1 MQLWGECSPG
11 ILPPSPK
18 SRKNSPP
25 SSPFTCETSTLQSVG
40 VKTGIF
46 STSDTP
52 IPKSKVIWLPSVD
65 NFPLPSSRLIFDI
78 PDISSEPHLSPWK
91 VNALAMGPKHAVD
104 LLCAC
109 MGKTT
114 LETGIVVGEDIAYL
128 TQMLRFAGALVASER
143 FLPDM
148 KFEENTAKAC
158 WTPVLAGE
166 DLRRWKSIV
175 SAAPASIRAMGA
187 ASAPPMVSNEKIMLE
202 ILEMMVDH
210 LVRTAAGE
218 VSKTTLPYLLKS
230 GDIRTMPLHD
240 KWLLSLH
247 ASDGAIKDK
256 EERLKDF
263 GGYLE
268 EWKRPVTL
276 SVSAPFRLCFRL
288 EEPVLD
294 GAEWCLNYLLQPVDD
309 PSLLISLSEIWDKKN
324 AVTIRLTRDGTVP
337 MQYAL
342 MALGQASALSS
353 QVRGSL
359 KNAKPDMTVLNTTEA
374 HSFLTYE
381 APALEQA
388 GFGVFL
394 PAWWSKY
401 GTKVRVGIKAMVSS
415 SSSPPAGISLGDA
428 LEFRWQLS
436 LGDSDITEKELRELA
451 KLKEPLV
458 RVRGQW
464 VELRSEE
471 IREALNYLKR
481 KSDKMTGSDLIRM
494 ALGRG
499 DTPSGMELKGV
510 EATGWFGD
518 MLERLKESS
527 KLEELTQ
534 PAGFNGEL
542 RPYQRRGYTWLSF
555 LRQWGLGACLADD
568 MGLGKT
574 VQTLAAIQ
582 RDREKGVRR
591 PVLLICPTS
600 VVENWRKESE
610 RFTPDLPV
618 LIHHGPGRSRGAS
631 FVEKARKSGL
641 VFSSYSLLHRDKEDL
656 EKVQWA
662 GIILDEAQNIK
673 NPETRQASAARSIKA
688 DYRIALTGTP
698 VENHVGE
705 LWSIMEFLNPGLL
718 GSRSEFHKRFFL
730 PIQTGSDQNK
740 VETLKRLT
748 EPFILRRLKSDKSI
762 IADLPEKQEMKVYCS
777 LTKEQASLYMSVA
790 EEAKNA
796 VDETDG
802 IQRKGMVLAALT
814 KLKQICNH
822 PAHFL
827 GDHSS
832 IPDRSRKLDRL
843 KEMLEEMLEVGECAL
858 IFTQYKEMGDILQRY
873 LQECFGMETPFLHGG
888 VSREQRE
895 RMVER
900 FQAEDGNKI
909 FILSL
914 KAGGTG
920 LNLTRASHVFHFDRW
935 WNPAVENQATDRAYR
950 IGQKRNVQV
959 HKFLCAGT
967 IEEKVDVMI
976 ERKREIAAQVVSE
989 GEGWLTELSTDALKD
1004 LFTLNAEAIG
1014 D

>member
-1 MQLWGECSPG
+1 MQLWGECSPD
-11 ILPPSPK
+11 ILSPSPK

-25 SSPFTCETSTLQSVG
+25 ASPFTCETNTLQSVG
-40 VKTGIF
+40 MKIGVVSI
-46 STSDTP
+46 SDIP
-52 IPKSKVIWLPSVD
+52 FPKSKVIWLPSID
-65 NFPLPSSRLIFDI
+65 NLPFPSSRLISDI
-78 PDISSEPHLSPWK
+78 PDKSMEPRLSPWK
-91 VNALAMGPKHAVD
+91 VNALALDPMRAVE

-109 MGKTT
+109 VGKTT
-114 LETGIVVGEDIAYL
+114 LETGLFMGEDIAYL
-128 TQMLRFAGALVASER
+128 TQMLRFAGALVAGEH

-166 DLRRWKSIV
+166 ELRHWKSIV
-175 SAAPASIRAMGA
+175 SAAPASIRAMGV
-187 ASAPPMVSNEKIMLE
+187 ASDPPTASNEKVMLE
-202 ILEMMVDH
+202 LLQMMVDH

-218 VSKTTLPYLLKS
+218 VSKTTLPNLLKS
-230 GDIRTMPLHD
+230 GDILAMPLHD
-240 KWLLSLH
+240 KWLLALH
-247 ASDGAIKDK
+247 ASDGVIKDK
-256 EERLKDF
+256 EESLKDF
-263 GGYLE
+263 AGHME
-268 EWKRPVTL
+268 EWKRSITF

-288 EEPVLD
+288 EEPVLN
-294 GAEWCLNYLLQPVDD
+294 GAEWCLSYLLQPVDD
-309 PSLLISLSEIWDKKN
+309 LSLLIPLSEIWDKKN
-324 AVTIRLTRDGTVP
+324 VVSKRLTRDGILP

-342 MALGQASALSS
+342 MALGQASALSPH
-353 QVRGSL
+353 VRGSL
-359 KNAKPDMTVLNTTEA
+359 KNAKPDMTVLNTAEA

-388 GFGVFL
+388 GYGVFL

-436 LGDSDITEKELRELA
+436 LGDSDITDKELRELA

-510 EATGWFGD
+510 DAKGWFGD
-518 MLERLKESS
+518 LLERLKESS

-574 VQTLAAIQ
+574 VQTLAVVQ
-582 RDREKGVRR
+582 RDRENGVRR

-610 RFTPDLPV
+610 RFTPDIPI
-618 LIHHGPGRSRGAS
+618 LIHYGPGRSRGES
-631 FVEKARKSGL
+631 FVKKARKSGL
-641 VFSSYSLLHRDKEDL
+641 VFSSYSLLHRDKTDL

-673 NPETRQASAARSIKA
+673 NPDTRQASAARSIKA

-705 LWSIMEFLNPGLL
+705 LWSIMEFLNSGLL
-718 GSRSEFHKRFFL
+718 GSRSDFHTRFFL
-730 PIQTGSDQNK
+730 PIQSGNDQIK
-740 VETLKRLT
+740 VEALKRLT

-777 LTKEQASLYMSVA
+777 LTKEQASLYMAVA
-790 EEAKNA
+790 EEAKEA
-796 VDETDG
+796 VNESDG

-832 IPDRSRKLDRL
+832 IPNRSRKLDRL
-843 KEMLEEMLEVGECAL
+843 KEMLEEMLEVGEYAL
-858 IFTQYKEMGDILQRY
+858 IFTQYMEMGDILQRY
-873 LQECFGMETPFLHGG
+873 LQESFGMEVPFLHGG

-989 GEGWLTELSTDALKD
+989 GEGWLTELSTDALKE
-1004 LFTLNAEAIG
+1004 LCTLNAEAIG